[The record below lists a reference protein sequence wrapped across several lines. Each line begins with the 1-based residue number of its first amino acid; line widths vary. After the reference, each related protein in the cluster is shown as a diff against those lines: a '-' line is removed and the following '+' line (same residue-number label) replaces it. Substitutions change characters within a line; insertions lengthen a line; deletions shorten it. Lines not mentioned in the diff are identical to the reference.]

1 MVLPRQQA
9 FIFHIE
15 DLQGLE
21 DLVFLKGVVLM
32 GEEARTREIE
42 SGIKRTNHR
51 QRAQLHVC
59 VYVCVLS

>member
-1 MVLPRQQA
+1 MVLPRQQG
-9 FIFHIE
+9 FIFPIE

-21 DLVFLKGVVLM
+21 DLVFLQGVVLM

-51 QRAQLHVC
+51 QHAQWYAC
-59 VYVCVLS
+59 VRVLS